1 MKAKAPS
8 QNPSLV
14 FEDVGSTGSRVEFR
28 KSGNSPYTLS
38 LVYIDSANKSTIH
51 TLITNNGS
59 RNWVIPSELTAVKNS
74 FQGGVNTLY
83 EECVSCGVTPSAKT
97 PAAIAAAIQKIAA
110 KVHIVS
116 LGTGTSI
123 NVKSKLP
130 DVYKTLTKDNFFVEI
145 KSFASNGG
153 ARNTDDAQYPQF
165 GSIDCSATMS
175 KSYNASTGVLTIKG
189 LSASKQSDTSGWVR
203 WVETDVSIN
212 VYCAY

>member
-1 MKAKAPS
+1 M
-8 QNPSLV
+8 
-14 FEDVGSTGSRVEFR
+14 
-28 KSGNSPYTLS
+28 
-38 LVYIDSANKSTIH
+38 
-51 TLITNNGS
+51 
-59 RNWVIPSELTAVKNS
+59 PSELTAVKNS

-175 KSYNASTGVLTIKG
+175 KSYNASTGVLTISG

-203 WVETDVSIN
+203 WVETNVSIN